1 MWGFLLMDLKKFKLN
16 NQRTLNEVFKKIKSH
31 TFDSSMYG
39 KIDGELIF
47 GSIATYF
54 FSREA
59 KNYWNEFLIKVL
71 QLKGL
76 EDYVSIKTAND
87 LFRPYLEN
95 HLVGNQI
102 NAEEFSQKSEEL
114 LKYKTNKNFHYFI
127 ISRLVTNKIYKFAN
141 IKIGLFEQKCEQTN
155 LSFSEKIHINNLEIT
170 SFKKNNGT
178 YIENDIFYDQLLKE
192 IDKFKGQTILEIE
205 NFGDQDISE
214 QKSIKDAE
222 HFINELIFL
231 RSLCRNIGFKIELN
245 TNIPLHNVQ
254 PLLVNYDDKLISY
267 PSQEII
273 YKSHLD
279 FDNTIQ
285 PATNI
290 AIPFRNLTFPLFD
303 KNYSNDLLEKL
314 RTAIDWYASS
324 FKTNSTKESFLFCA
338 IGMEAL
344 LTNGRD
350 TITKALS
357 ENTAF
362 LIATKDKKSRKYICS
377 QMAKLYSHR
386 SGIAHGGNISTEK
399 IDLDQ
404 LRFYLSSSIKAI
416 ILLIQENTINS
427 NKDLYQYLEDL
438 KFS

>member
-1 MWGFLLMDLKKFKLN
+1 MKLEKLN
-16 NQRTLNEVFKKIKSH
+16 LRNQKHLDEVFKKLKSLI
-31 TFDSSMYG
+31 DEPKMYG
-39 KIDGELIF
+39 QRSGQLIF
-47 GSIATYF
+47 GSIASYLFT
-54 FSREA
+54 REA
-59 KNYWNEFLIKVL
+59 QIYWDEFLLKILQIK
-71 QLKGL
+71 QL
-76 EDYVSIKTAND
+76 EDYVSLKTAND
-87 LFRPYLEN
+87 LLKPFLEN
-95 HLVGNQI
+95 FLIGNPIQTQDFLI
-102 NAEEFSQKSEEL
+102 KIDEL
-114 LKYKTNKNFHYFI
+114 FKYKTNRNFHYFI
-127 ISRLVTNKIYKFAN
+127 VSRLVTNKIYKFSN

-155 LSFSEKIHINNLEIT
+155 LSFSEKIHLNNQEIT

-178 YIENDIFYDQLLKE
+178 YIENDIFYDKILKE

-205 NFGDQDISE
+205 NFGDKDIAE
-214 QKSIKDAE
+214 QKSVKDAE

-245 TNIPLHNVQ
+245 IDTTTYNLQ

-273 YKSHLD
+273 YKSYLN
-279 FDNTIQ
+279 FDNTAH
-285 PATNI
+285 PDTNI
-290 AIPFRNLTFPLFD
+290 AIPFRDLAFPLFD
-303 KNYSNDLLEKL
+303 QNYTSDILEKL

-350 TITKALS
+350 AITKVLS

-362 LIATKDKKSRKYICS
+362 LIANKDKNSRKHICS

-416 ILLIQENTINS
+416 IQLIQENTVNS
-427 NKDLYQYLEDL
+427 SKDLYQYLEDL

>member
-1 MWGFLLMDLKKFKLN
+1 
-16 NQRTLNEVFKKIKSH
+16 
-31 TFDSSMYG
+31 MY
-39 KIDGELIF
+39 
-47 GSIATYF
+47 
-54 FSREA
+54 RE
-59 KNYWNEFLIKVL
+59 
-71 QLKGL
+71 
-76 EDYVSIKTAND
+76 
-87 LFRPYLEN
+87 
-95 HLVGNQI
+95 
-102 NAEEFSQKSEEL
+102 
-114 LKYKTNKNFHYFI
+114 
-127 ISRLVTNKIYKFAN
+127 
-141 IKIGLFEQKCEQTN
+141 
-155 LSFSEKIHINNLEIT
+155 
-170 SFKKNNGT
+170 
-178 YIENDIFYDQLLKE
+178 E

-205 NFGDQDISE
+205 NFGDKDIAE
-214 QKSIKDAE
+214 QKSVKDAE

-245 TNIPLHNVQ
+245 IDTTTYNLQ

-273 YKSHLD
+273 YKSYLN
-279 FDNTIQ
+279 FDNTAH
-285 PATNI
+285 PDTNI
-290 AIPFRNLTFPLFD
+290 AIPFRDLAFPLFD
-303 KNYSNDLLEKL
+303 QNYTSDILEKL

-350 TITKALS
+350 AITKVLS

-362 LIATKDKKSRKYICS
+362 LIANKDKNSRKHICS

-416 ILLIQENTINS
+416 IQLIQENTVNS
-427 NKDLYQYLEDL
+427 SKDLYQYLEDL